1 MQCDLIGGWF
11 SLVHPEEFEIPA
23 EIKDIEFVFILT
35 VHKSRAEPCPTADH
49 LPELRLAHHLL
60 EEHKIQNLRYINT
73 GIQHIDRNGNLREFP
88 RIAELI
94 NRTLRII
101 DPVINYFGKVIR
113 QMRIFLMEHLKDLL
127 CMSMIFGKDNCLADL
142 FPVIDL
148 QPLCHHRLQNFP
160 NGIFVKDPGVQRRRA
175 NSFRKISI
183 FINEILLVFLFFF
196 I

>member
-1 MQCDLIGGWF
+1 
-11 SLVHPEEFEIPA
+11 
-23 EIKDIEFVFILT
+23 
-35 VHKSRAEPCPTADH
+35 
-49 LPELRLAHHLL
+49 
-60 EEHKIQNLRYINT
+60 
-73 GIQHIDRNGNLREFP
+73 
-88 RIAELI
+88 
-94 NRTLRII
+94 
-101 DPVINYFGKVIR
+101 
-113 QMRIFLMEHLKDLL
+113 MRIFLMEHLKDLL

-196 I
+196 IRQFVINFTLFSYVCVLADREVCHDDW